1 MVVTTAARIMN
12 NKTES
17 PMIKFKQPSKKTSTN
32 DGKDDNDN
40 DNDNDNVNNKKNTK
54 KRVKFSPTVSV
65 ETTISLYDMTD
76 EEIEK
81 TWNSIEEEND
91 IRRRCRELMAAAA
104 AYDDESDD
112 EHSNNSVEMRG
123 LENIKQRRSNRC
135 VAQEE
140 VFEEQDQ
147 QNLPYCFGNGNGGYF
162 LNDDEKIASV
172 YKMHTTKCTI
182 SARLMAIKDRIEIE
196 NYLLFCNN

>member
-1 MVVTTAARIMN
+1 
-12 NKTES
+12 
-17 PMIKFKQPSKKTSTN
+17 
-32 DGKDDNDN
+32 
-40 DNDNDNVNNKKNTK
+40 
-54 KRVKFSPTVSV
+54 
-65 ETTISLYDMTD
+65 MTD

-104 AYDDESDD
+104 VNENKSDN
-112 EHSNNSVEMRG
+112 EHSDNIVEMRG
-123 LENIKQRRSNRC
+123 LENSKQRRSNRYI
-135 VAQEE
+135 AQEE

-196 NYLLFCNN
+196 NYLLLCNN

>member
-12 NKTES
+12 NRTES
-17 PMIKFKQPSKKTSTN
+17 PMIKFKQPSKKTST
-32 DGKDDNDN
+32 KDDKDN
-40 DNDNDNVNNKKNTK
+40 NVDVNVNNKENTK
-54 KRVKFSPTVSV
+54 KRVKFSPTVFV
-65 ETTISLYDMTD
+65 ETTISLHDMTD

-104 AYDDESDD
+104 AYENKSDN
-112 EHSNNSVEMRG
+112 EHSDNIVEMRG
-123 LENIKQRRSNRC
+123 LENSKQRRSNRYI
-135 VAQEE
+135 AQEE
-140 VFEEQDQ
+140 VFEEQDK